1 MADDFDF
8 QGFMSSL
15 GGAFF
20 GAIIGGIIGVIIYA
34 ILDLLNTG
42 IDSTIKLAIVAA
54 CIILGIAILAV
65 REYNKHGKKTHIK

>member
-8 QGFMSSL
+8 QRLMSSF

-34 ILDLLNTG
+34 ILSLLNIG

-54 CIILGIAILAV
+54 CIILGIALLAV
-65 REYNKHGKKTHIK
+65 REYNLHGKKHV

>member
-8 QGFMSSL
+8 QGLMSSL

-42 IDSTIKLAIVAA
+42 IGTTVKLAIVAA

-65 REYNKHGKKTHIK
+65 REYNEHGGKIDVK